1 MLRKTVLR
9 SFRSYMLKTIREKI
23 KYVKVVNMTTTYE
36 GKFSLLI
43 INPLLLM
50 RVYCLS
56 DNSSLVTIFN
66 I

>member
-1 MLRKTVLR
+1 
-9 SFRSYMLKTIREKI
+9 MLKTIREKI